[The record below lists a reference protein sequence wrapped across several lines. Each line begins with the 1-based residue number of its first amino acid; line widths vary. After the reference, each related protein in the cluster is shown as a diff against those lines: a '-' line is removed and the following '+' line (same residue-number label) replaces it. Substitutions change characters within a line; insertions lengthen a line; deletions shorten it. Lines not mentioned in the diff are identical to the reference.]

1 MCLPSC
7 AARASRKSQCCCLVS
22 QHTERAVVCTKAMIY
37 IGALCRH
44 CAVYI
49 PNATTASAGKN
60 GVGKSSTANSL
71 LNEQALQVTPFQQD
85 VGRPTRAARS
95 TAGFRFR
102 IIDTPGLVDGD
113 TVSERVSRL
122 GQRRLVLMCAA
133 SAEHTLP
140 RCALLIV
147 LCQGRLQ
154 EG

>member
-1 MCLPSC
+1 VFAELRSKGKQEVTVLLLGEP
-7 AARASRKSQCCCLVS
+7 AY
-22 QHTERAVVCTKAMIY
+22 RAVVCTKAMMY
-37 IGALCRH
+37 IGALCHH

-49 PNATTASAGKN
+49 PNATTVSAGKN

-71 LNEQALQVTPFQQD
+71 LNEQAFQVAPFQQD

-95 TAGFRFR
+95 MAGFRFR

-113 TVSERVSRL
+113 TVNERVSRL
-122 GQRRLVLMCAA
+122 GKRRLVLMCAA

-140 RCALLIV
+140 RCALLNV
-147 LCQGRLQ
+147 LCQGWLQ

>member
-22 QHTERAVVCTKAMIY
+22 QHTEHADVCTKAMIY
-37 IGALCRH
+37 IGVLCCH

-49 PNATTASAGKN
+49 LNATSVSAGKN

-71 LNEQALQVTPFQQD
+71 LNEQAFQVTPFQQD

-113 TVSERVSRL
+113 TVNERVSWL
-122 GQRRLVLMCAA
+122 GKRRLVLTYNE
-133 SAEHTLP
+133 SAEFTLS
-140 RCALLIV
+140 CTLSNA
-147 LCQGRLQ
+147 LCQGQ
-154 EG
+154 MQDG